1 MEQRFDVSTQKLS
14 KLELYVLILEILEQN
29 HSLTLLDIEAKTGI
43 RSTILENAMPF
54 LEKQRFVRPTK
65 LKDDVQFEN
74 TSKAASVLRYFGR
87 QSEFA
92 NNNMIF

>member
-43 RSTILENAMPF
+43 KSTILKTAMPF
-54 LEKQRFVRPTK
+54 LEQQRFVRPTK
-65 LKDDVQFEN
+65 QKDDVQFEN
-74 TSKAASVLRYFGR
+74 TSKALGVLRYFGR
-87 QSEFA
+87 QSELA
-92 NNNMIF
+92 NNDMVF